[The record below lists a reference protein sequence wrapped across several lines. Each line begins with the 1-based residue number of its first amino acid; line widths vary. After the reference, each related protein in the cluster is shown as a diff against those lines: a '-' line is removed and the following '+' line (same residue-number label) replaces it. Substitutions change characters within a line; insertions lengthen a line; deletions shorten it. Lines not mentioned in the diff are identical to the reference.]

1 MTITPSVVASR
12 SARELVALLMLGLS
26 FGYGD
31 GSDSQRTRHP
41 LTGGGGGDG
50 AQSAVV
56 NAADPAN
63 CLASWASSRSP
74 VGKDDLATCR
84 RRAGRA
90 SGLREAT
97 GTVLA
102 KRLPLS
108 TSCVPIRAT
117 CPKTV
122 TSPAYT
128 RRR

>member
-74 VGKDDLATCR
+74 VGNDDLATCR
-84 RRAGRA
+84 RRAARS
-90 SGLREAT
+90 SGLRAAT
-97 GTVLA
+97 ATVLP
-102 KRLPLS
+102 KRVDLS
-108 TSCVPIRAT
+108 SSGVTIQAT
-117 CPKTV
+117 CHKMV
-122 TSPAYT
+122 NSPAYT

>member
-1 MTITPSVVASR
+1 MVV
-12 SARELVALLMLGLS
+12 LQLG
-26 FGYGD
+26 GC
-31 GSDSQRTRHP
+31 SQRTRHL
-41 LTGGGGGDG
+41 LTGGGGGDC
-50 AQSAVV
+50 ALSSVV

-74 VGKDDLATCR
+74 VGNDALATCR
-84 RRAGRA
+84 RRAGR
-90 SGLREAT
+90 SRGLREAT
-97 GTVLA
+97 ATVLP

-128 RRR
+128 RRRSVLLGSSA